1 MDRNYLARSGRPS
14 SRDIV
19 TNLSRPAERVVAFYN
34 KRGTAQPW
42 IKECKGAIKW
52 TRLSCMSFRG
62 PCSAAPAQRTRL
74 TSRQIP
80 ADTGHA
86 RTDQGLVAN
95 ELEGKADQNR
105 RAGGSPGL
113 RRLSDGR
120 GRHFSANIPGGFCA
134 SSRSNSRRHHQSRP
148 EMLNDHALESNRRE
162 WSPNANKKEPDQPWN
177 HLENPGLK
185 V

>member
-62 PCSAAPAQRTRL
+62 
-74 TSRQIP
+74 
-80 ADTGHA
+80 
-86 RTDQGLVAN
+86 
-95 ELEGKADQNR
+95 
-105 RAGGSPGL
+105 
-113 RRLSDGR
+113 
-120 GRHFSANIPGGFCA
+120 
-134 SSRSNSRRHHQSRP
+134 RP
-148 EMLNDHALESNRRE
+148 EMLNDHAIESNRRE
-162 WSPNANKKEPDQPWN
+162 
-177 HLENPGLK
+177 
-185 V
+185 